1 MFGHRRTF
9 AAIEADL
16 LTVPA
21 DASQIERMSTEHAE
35 NAHRAALTDSEQ
47 LGVVE
52 QPSAPG
58 LPSGQISKRTKIKRD
73 PRQHRSIGCEGEV
86 SIRHSSDSAPIAQRM
101 RQHNR
106 SSTGSLPPASKS
118 STGRAGWIPPRHSL
132 ASVIVTNRSR
142 RRGSACEVQSRR
154 SPMRRPLRLSTTSA
168 GSDSGVSR

>member
-73 PRQHRSIGCEGEV
+73 PVNTALSVARARFRSDTPAT
-86 SIRHSSDSAPIAQRM
+86 RH
-101 RQHNR
+101 
-106 SSTGSLPPASKS
+106 
-118 STGRAGWIPPRHSL
+118 
-132 ASVIVTNRSR
+132 RSR
-142 RRGSACEVQSRR
+142 RE
-154 SPMRRPLRLSTTSA
+154 
-168 GSDSGVSR
+168 